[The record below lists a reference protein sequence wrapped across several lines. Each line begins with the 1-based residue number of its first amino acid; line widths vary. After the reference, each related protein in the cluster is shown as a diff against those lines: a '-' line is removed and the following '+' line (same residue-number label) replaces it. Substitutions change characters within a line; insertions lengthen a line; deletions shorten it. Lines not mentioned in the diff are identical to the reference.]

1 MTLQQCLS
9 RIYSGKGTA
18 EADKY
23 YREHFMTEEE
33 RQIGKPIYE
42 MNDDENVLYDVLTAN
57 NQAGNERGY
66 NCPKCLNRGYSWVK
80 DGLYKSMRDCSCMSI
95 RATIRR
101 MKESGMGNL
110 LDLYSFEKYK
120 RDEEWQKAVYSKAK
134 TFVGDK
140 DKNFFYIGGAV
151 GSGKTFICTAMVKEL
166 LRQGKSAR
174 YMLWMSESEELKQC
188 VRDLDLYQ
196 PKIREI
202 KQAEVLYIDDLFKAG
217 ATKADIRLAFE
228 IINYRYNKAR
238 SDKSKRYITII
249 SCEYD
254 LGEIIK
260 LDEALGSR
268 IFEMTKPN
276 YTLYIEDDGKR
287 NYRMK

>member
-9 RIYSGKGTA
+9 KLLTGNGT
-18 EADKY
+18 EADDKY
-23 YREHFMTEEE
+23 YREHFMSDEE

-42 MNDDENVLYDVLTAN
+42 MNADENVLFDVLTAN
-57 NQAGNERGY
+57 NEVGNERGY

-80 DGLYKSMRDCSCMSI
+80 NGLYKSTRECSCMSL

-120 RDEEWQKAVYSKAK
+120 QDEEWQKAVYSKAK
-134 TFVGDK
+134 AFVSDK

-151 GSGKTFICTAMVKEL
+151 GSGKTFICTAMVKEF
-166 LRQGKSAR
+166 LRQGKTAR
-174 YMLWMSESEELKQC
+174 YMLWTGESEELKQC
-188 VRDLDLYQ
+188 VNDLDAYQ
-196 PKIREI
+196 PKIRGI
-202 KQAEVLYIDDLFKAG
+202 KQAEVLYIDDLFKTG
-217 ATKADIRLAFE
+217 ATHADKRLAFE

-238 SDKSKRYITII
+238 ADKSKRYITII
-249 SCEYD
+249 SSEHSLD
-254 LGEIIK
+254 EIMAI
-260 LDEALGSR
+260 DEALGSR
-268 IFEMTKPN
+268 IFEMTKAD
-276 YTLYIEDDGKR
+276 YTLCIGKGDGK